1 VPYPDV
7 GVDRKTSSAI
17 SGVTKTRVSERIR
30 ASGECFVIET
40 MDGPS
45 PAVAKYYLYQAAD
58 SVGFIWPVFTLFL
71 LWNDLSYTQIGTLSA
86 ISAVLV
92 VVFEVPTGH
101 LADRFGRRN
110 VLSLGMVAMALST
123 AGFVVAGTFA
133 AFVGLYVLW
142 ALSMALQHGTADAW
156 LYATLR
162 ERTDPE
168 AFTRIRGRGGAVH
181 QLVSVGTMVAGGLLY
196 VAHPT
201 YPFVASAVLNAVGAG
216 VVLTMPRN
224 AAVEDDVVGFREA
237 VGVVRSQLADASL
250 RVFLPY
256 VALFFAIVSVADTYV
271 QPITVEVLGSVSP
284 PSALASA
291 TRGTAVPPPVTLGM
305 MYAGFALVAAVAS
318 YHAETVRA
326 WLGLRRAL
334 LVLPVL
340 TAALFVAPLAVPLA
354 AVPVF
359 FVMKGANDLSRPLVG
374 QYLND
379 RTDEAGRA
387 TVLSAASMVYA
398 FVRAPLKP
406 LAGLLADATAPV
418 VTVGAL
424 GVGFLLVAAALLVS
438 TVPVEAETGGL
449 AGERAD

>member
-1 VPYPDV
+1 MN
-7 GVDRKTSSAI
+7 GTH
-17 SGVTKTRVSERIR
+17 
-30 ASGECFVIET
+30 
-40 MDGPS
+40 

-101 LADRFGRRN
+101 LADRFGRRT
-110 VLSLGMVAMALST
+110 VLASGMVAMALST
-123 AGFVVAGTFA
+123 AGFVVATTFA
-133 AFVGLYVLW
+133 AFVALYVLW

-162 ERTDPE
+162 ERTDAE

-196 VAHPT
+196 VVHPT
-201 YPFVASAVLNAVGAG
+201 YPFVASAVLNAVGAA
-216 VVLTMPRN
+216 VVFTMPRN
-224 AAVEDDVVGFREA
+224 AAVEDDIVGFREA
-237 VGVVRSQLADASL
+237 VGVVRSQLADPSL
-250 RVFLPY
+250 RVVIPY
-256 VALFFAIVSVADTYV
+256 VALFFAIGSVADTYI
-271 QPITVEVLGSVSP
+271 QPITVEVLGAVSTP
-284 PSALASA
+284 AVLASA
-291 TRGTAVPPPVTLGM
+291 TGNPSVPAPVTLGV

-340 TAALFVAPLAVPLA
+340 TAALFVVPLAVPLA

-359 FVMKGANDLSRPLVG
+359 FVMKGAGDLSRPLVG

-379 RTDEAGRA
+379 RTEEAGRA

-406 LAGLLADATAPV
+406 LAGLLADAASPL

-424 GVGFLLVAAALLVS
+424 GVGFLLVAAAVVLIRMPLD
-438 TVPVEAETGGL
+438 PEDRRRA
-449 AGERAD
+449 AGDSAD